1 MRRLWTWYGAVLIL
15 AGLWLTSTLLYYAAM
30 RDQVAAQAEWSGAS
44 FDEGEFKSHF
54 WAGLFANQQAEWAH
68 LLFTTVVL
76 GGFGYACFRK
86 GRRASLR

>member
-1 MRRLWTWYGAVLIL
+1 
-15 AGLWLTSTLLYYAAM
+15 
-30 RDQVAAQAEWSGAS
+30 
-44 FDEGEFKSHF
+44 SHF

-86 GRRASLR
+86 GRRASLRIEQKLDGTWIAAPRQLGFG